1 MDAEIQAMDGSQS
14 VAQMLDSG
22 NLPSLSFLSMD
33 TRGICCLPEFAI
45 HGRWIPA
52 SLPE

>member
-1 MDAEIQAMDGSQS
+1 MIKPFAKYAVIPTWMQESSHRDVKLQTYDKSCR
-14 VAQMLDSG
+14 
-22 NLPSLSFLSMD
+22 SLK
-33 TRGICCLPEFAI
+33 FAI